1 MNIISLESG
10 KSTWLL
16 PVEEIL
22 PLGGADGPKITAA
35 ITSRYEFRHPPANP
49 TREDIDKNG
58 LKFAGGQ
65 MVCDGRAVNIIE
77 FTVFNDGIVAV
88 SASTENAE
96 AFLNDIYS
104 FLVSEFGFR
113 MITSN
118 VKKIM
123 LSTVVV
129 EFMTSLTGLVRGHKV
144 EKDVIAEHLNAVD
157 GTDFPLEL
165 ARVDFV
171 LNADPESRPPT
182 VPRLLIE
189 KRANTQFSQHRYFS
203 SAPVHT
209 TNHLMILEKIERSL
223 LRNK

>member
-10 KSTWLL
+10 KSTWLF

-22 PLGGADGPKITAA
+22 PLGGADGQNISAA
-35 ITSRYEFRHPPANP
+35 IASKYEFRHPPANP

-58 LKFAGGQ
+58 LKFAAGQ
-65 MVCDGRAVNIIE
+65 MVHDGHLVNIIE

-88 SASTENAE
+88 STATENAE
-96 AFLNDIYS
+96 AFLNDIYR

-113 MITSN
+113 TITSN
-118 VKKIM
+118 VKKVM
-123 LSTVVV
+123 VSTVVV
-129 EFMTSLTGLVRGHKV
+129 EFERTLAGLVRGHKA
-144 EKDVIAEHLNAVD
+144 EKDIVAKHLNAVEN
-157 GTDFPLEL
+157 TDFPLEL

-171 LNADPESRPPT
+171 LNMDPEFRPPN

-203 SAPVHT
+203 TAPVHT
-209 TNHLMILEKIERSL
+209 TSHLMILERFERGL
-223 LRNK
+223 AGNK